1 MAVGEEMKPRDAMP
15 LDTMFM
21 NGVMM
26 AKAKV
31 RREDNQPGGE
41 PRIRPA
47 NPPAGFGTGGLGG
60 RDLVNPGGEPHIR
73 PAIPPPGFGVGGLG
87 GRDLE
92 ARQWGCESVGQ
103 INCVFKGC
111 CKCPD

>member
-31 RREDNQPGGE
+31 RRDDPPPGGE
-41 PRIRPA
+41 PR
-47 NPPAGFGTGGLGG
+47 
-60 RDLVNPGGEPHIR
+60 IR